1 MRFSLAAL
9 GAAAGCRSTTRSAF
23 TSTTVLAP
31 STDAEE
37 AHDGLLRS
45 DLSRTD
51 TVARR
56 GLVAGLGAL
65 FTDDVIYLRGGLP
78 LLKGRESA
86 SAVIGADT
94 AAAAASVRWQPV
106 RAEVS
111 SDRRS
116 GYSYGYSVYALRARA
131 ENTIRIDRYIAFWR
145 KERGAWRISAYAET
159 YSAAPAN
166 IPLPDV
172 AGRGVLADVV
182 MSPRGGALDA
192 IRLAD
197 AAFSSAASTSGTGE
211 AFGRYAARD
220 AQVFSAPG
228 EFITGPEAIRDS
240 FGPPSGKNS
249 LVWHP
254 VEGEM
259 AGSGDLGFTVGNAVF
274 TDSTA
279 GSAQPLVQ
287 HSKYLTVWKR
297 QRDGTWKY
305 VVDGGSSR
313 PRN

>member
-1 MRFSLAAL
+1 M
-9 GAAAGCRSTTRSAF
+9 
-23 TSTTVLAP
+23 
-31 STDAEE
+31 
-37 AHDGLLRS
+37 
-45 DLSRTD
+45 
-51 TVARR
+51 
-56 GLVAGLGAL
+56 
-65 FTDDVIYLRGGLP
+65 
-78 LLKGRESA
+78 
-86 SAVIGADT
+86 
-94 AAAAASVRWQPV
+94 
-106 RAEVS
+106 
-111 SDRRS
+111 
-116 GYSYGYSVYALRARA
+116 
-131 ENTIRIDRYIAFWR
+131 
-145 KERGAWRISAYAET
+145 
-159 YSAAPAN
+159 
-166 IPLPDV
+166 
-172 AGRGVLADVV
+172 

-197 AAFSSAASTSGTGE
+197 EAFSTAASASGTGE

-279 GSAQPLVQ
+279 GSSQPLVQ

-297 QRDGTWKY
+297 QSDGTWKY